1 MMELELLQRIDV
13 SACGRGCHMRLGDI
27 NSDGRLEI
35 VLLQP
40 DSGFDDRYFPH
51 SVRCATAFNL
61 EGEMLWQVGEPDL
74 ENTPSCEGELPAQI
88 YDIDNDGNNELLYI
102 ADGEFIVLDGMNG
115 TEKKKYP
122 LPSPDAHDA
131 IIIADIEGKGYPQNI
146 ILKNR
151 FHQIWAMDANF
162 NVIWTY
168 KGNIG
173 HFPCPYDINGD
184 GRDELICGYTVL
196 SGDGEPMWTIPDSSG
211 CARYTWVGDLL
222 QQGENVIAVL
232 GDRLTVLDTE
242 GKFLWQTDVP
252 CTDVAIGNFLPKLGG
267 AQLCLSGE
275 NLAMLDCNGSF
286 LNATDVD
293 TSHVTT
299 VNNIT
304 KSGQDMLL
312 CYNSSAPATLYDF
325 SFNPR
330 YVFNYEDK
338 IMWADL
344 IGDGVSDIV
353 LLFGDYVE
361 IYSHIFKDL
370 TKSVVP
376 YARPQPKRLYNY
388 TVHAGQT
395 MPSQYALSYVTGS
408 FSENSLSEWATKCI
422 EGEIETA
429 DETVSRADFA
439 VLICEAMG
447 LRAYARDNFADVY
460 PTDYFAEAVGILKKL
475 GIAEGTLG
483 RFSPKI
489 PITKETAEEMISKA
503 GREVCID
510 AEGEL
515 TKRDVARL
523 ILELI

>member
-1 MMELELLQRIDV
+1 MMELELLKRIDV
-13 SACGRGCHMRLGDI
+13 SICGRGCHLRLGDI

-40 DSGFDDRYFPH
+40 DSGFDDRFFPH
-51 SVRCATAFNL
+51 SVNCATAFNL
-61 EGEMLWQVGEPDL
+61 EGELLWQIGEPDL
-74 ENTPSCEGELPAQI
+74 EVTPVSDGEIPAQI

-102 ADGEFIVLDGMNG
+102 ADGEFVVLDGMSG
-115 TEKKKYP
+115 TEKKRYP

-131 IIIADIEGKGYPQNI
+131 IIIADIEGKGYAQNI

-151 FHQIWAMDANF
+151 FHQIWAMDSNF

-168 KGNIG
+168 KGNVG
-173 HFPCPYDINGD
+173 HFLWPYDINGD

-211 CARYTWVGDLL
+211 CARYIWIGDLY

-232 GDRLTVLDTE
+232 GDRLTILDSE

-252 CTDVAIGNFLPKLGG
+252 CADVAIGNFLPKLSG
-267 AQLCLSGE
+267 AGICLSGE

-286 LNATDVD
+286 LNSAEVD
-293 TSHVTT
+293 TNHVTT

-312 CYNSSAPATLYDF
+312 CHKGSAPATLYDF
-325 SFNPR
+325 EFNPS

-338 IMWADL
+338 IIWADL
-344 IGDGVSDIV
+344 VGDGVSDIV
-353 LLFGDYVE
+353 LLVGDSVE
-361 IYSHIFKDL
+361 IYSHNFKDL
-370 TKSVVP
+370 AKAVVP

-388 TVHAGQT
+388 TVHAGET
-395 MPSQYALSYVTGS
+395 SPSQYALSYVTGS
-408 FSENSLSEWATKCI
+408 FSENSLSEWATRCI
-422 EGEIETA
+422 NGETETGGEII
-429 DETVSRADFA
+429 SRADFA
-439 VLICEAMG
+439 VLIAEAMG
-447 LRAYARDNFADVY
+447 LRAYWRDNFADVY

-475 GIAEGTLG
+475 GIAEGTIG
-483 RFSPKI
+483 RFSPKA
-489 PITKETAEEMISKA
+489 PLTKETAEEMLKKLGKDIS
-503 GREVCID
+503 VD
-510 AEGEL
+510 AEEEL
-515 TKRDVARL
+515 TKCDVARL